1 MSFKNA
7 SSFSRMPTA
16 LQLRIAKHQRILR
29 IILLAS
35 PAQLKPHIKDCVVNE
50 GSLMIYMSS
59 AAWASR
65 LRFCSAQIQLAVN
78 TQSKENIKKVR
89 VRVLVPTPYTAE
101 KKSRKIIPS
110 EENIESLRN
119 NADTLS
125 EGRLKNALLSLS
137 NTLLKQNK

>member
-1 MSFKNA
+1 
-7 SSFSRMPTA
+7 
-16 LQLRIAKHQRILR
+16 
-29 IILLAS
+29 
-35 PAQLKPHIKDCVVNE
+35 
-50 GSLMIYMSS
+50 MIYMSS
-59 AAWASR
+59 AAWASQ

-89 VRVLVPTPYTAE
+89 VRVLAPTPFTAE